1 VAGGEPVTLQA
12 AVDVD
17 LGDFRLETS
26 ITGRDGEVLA
36 LVGPNGSGKSTLLRA
51 LAGLS
56 AMTGSVQVD
65 GQELAGLAPERRNVG
80 WVPQHA
86 ALFPHLSA
94 LDNIAYGLGG
104 RRGRETAREWLRRL
118 GIERLAGRRP
128 AQLSGGQAQKVALAR
143 ALARGPR
150 LLLLDEPLSALDV
163 SARVDVRRA
172 LRTHLADYDGVT
184 ILVTHDAVDA
194 VAFADR
200 VVALESGRVV
210 QDAAPAEVTR
220 APRTSWLAQ
229 LMGAN
234 AFPGRASG
242 TTLLVDGG
250 GTLALAEPVAAA
262 GPALGVVP
270 AHAVTLHRDR
280 PRGSA
285 RNAWPVVVRELMPA
299 GARVRVRC
307 DGQPAVVA
315 EVTPQSVADLRLR
328 DGEQVWASAKATE
341 VTVVLL

>member
-1 VAGGEPVTLQA
+1 MTLQA
-12 AVDVD
+12 TVGVTR
-17 LGDFRLETS
+17 GDFTLDATLAA
-26 ITGRDGEVLA
+26 GDGEVLV

-51 LAGLS
+51 LAGLI
-56 AMTGSVQVD
+56 AAPGSVLVD
-65 GQELAGLAPERRNVG
+65 GQELSSLPPERRNVG
-80 WVPQHA
+80 WVPQNA
-86 ALFPHLSA
+86 ALFPHLTAKS
-94 LDNIAYGLGG
+94 NVAYGIGG
-104 RRGRETAREWLRRL
+104 RRGRDTAREWLRRL
-118 GIERLAGRRP
+118 GVEHLAGRKP

-172 LRTHLADYDGVT
+172 LRTHLAGYDGVT

-194 VAFADR
+194 LAFADR

-210 QDAAPAEVTR
+210 QDAPPTEVTR
-220 APRTSWLAQ
+220 APRTWWLAQ

-234 AFPGRASG
+234 AFSG
-242 TTLLVDGG
+242 HAEGATLQLDNGG
-250 GTLALAEPVAAA
+250 ALTLAEPVAGP

-285 RNAWPVVVRELMPA
+285 RKAWPVVIRELMPA
-299 GARVRVRC
+299 GARMRVQC
-307 DGQPAVVA
+307 DGEPPVVA
-315 EVTPQSVADLRLR
+315 EVTPGAVRDLELR
-328 DGEQVWASAKATE
+328 EGQQVWASTKATE